1 VTYFLGNLIE
11 NHKYNRKK
19 YSEKIQN
26 FELLKNLDN
35 KALCF
40 LYQFYT
46 RNSNTIEVFM
56 AEDMVPKILLELDL
70 VYVDSFSRVRLSSI
84 DLDILRDFFNAA
96 QGREYAIK

>member
-1 VTYFLGNLIE
+1 
-11 NHKYNRKK
+11 
-19 YSEKIQN
+19 
-26 FELLKNLDN
+26 
-35 KALCF
+35 
-40 LYQFYT
+40 
-46 RNSNTIEVFM
+46 M